1 MGTAGTFVES
11 PCRPQ
16 HTSGFLR
23 RTIDPVVRCARIS
36 HEPRLP
42 RTRSLSLRPLLD
54 LARDHERFRALAG
67 LAREAR
73 GVPVHMSASIQP
85 YLLAAL
91 VEAPD
96 GLGGRPAL
104 VVAADDIGARDLARE
119 LRAYLAPRRVRYY
132 PSRGTGYSS
141 HLAPPP
147 HLVGLRIAALD
158 ALGESE
164 PAVVV
169 ASAIALAEAV
179 PDASLRPAGFT
190 LGRGE
195 RVDLTDVGARLVEA
209 GYERVDQV

>member
-73 GVPVHMSASIQP
+73 GVPVHMSRSIQP

-91 VEAPD
+91 VEAEE

-104 VVAADDIGARDLARE
+104 VVAADDIGARDLAR
-119 LRAYLAPRRVRYY
+119 YY
-132 PSRGTGYSS
+132 PSRGTGYAS
-141 HLAPPP
+141 HVAPPP

-158 ALGESE
+158 AISTGSRAVGDHSASES
-164 PAVVV
+164 
-169 ASAIALAEAV
+169 
-179 PDASLRPAGFT
+179 
-190 LGRGE
+190 
-195 RVDLTDVGARLVEA
+195 LT
-209 GYERVDQV
+209 